1 MEQRG
6 VAGPTMWSPEMRRW
20 SPERRQTTVY
30 DAAVAREREG
40 EGRRDEEARGLTR
53 STRAGSVV
61 HGEAVRRRCRARTAA
76 AGVRGGGIL
85 RVLTPSQHAP
95 LAPWGR
101 GERGVPEGH
110 LRRANVGAGWRRFET
125 AAADNRREVDD
136 AGDEPDDPGSIPH
149 TRRERTSTR
158 SP

>member
-1 MEQRG
+1 MPLGRG
-6 VAGPTMWSPEMRRW
+6 EGGECRGAAGPTIWSPEMRRW
-20 SPERRQTTVY
+20 SPERRQTTVD

-110 LRRANVGAGWRRFET
+110 LRRANGGAGWRRFET
-125 AAADNRREVDD
+125 AAADNGARQQR
-136 AGDEPDDPGSIPH
+136 I
-149 TRRERTSTR
+149 
-158 SP
+158 